1 MNNKLAEVVDLEE
14 ARDKIAFAEAADAL
28 STNKCNETF
37 HVYPGTAVPGDLCQC
52 GSVKFLEELL
62 E

>member
-1 MNNKLAEVVDLEE
+1 MAEVIDIDE
-14 ARDKIAFAEAADAL
+14 ARDNIAFNDAAEALAN
-28 STNKCNETF
+28 NKCTEIF

-52 GSVKFLEELL
+52 GNVKFLEELL